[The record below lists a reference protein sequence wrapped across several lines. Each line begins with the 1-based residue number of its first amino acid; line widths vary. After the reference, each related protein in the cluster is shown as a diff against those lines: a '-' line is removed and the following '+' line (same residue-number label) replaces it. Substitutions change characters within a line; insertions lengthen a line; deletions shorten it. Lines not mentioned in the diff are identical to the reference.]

1 MTVKQIAEYG
11 RWKSPISVRA
21 ATAGTKTLA
30 SPRRAPASFAE
41 ASGFP
46 GYFLVSKDDG
56 SSSIYTATT
65 PPRQVLPDKWGVR
78 TTVYEYGGLA
88 YAAFDRKIVFSEASD
103 NSCRVLDV
111 VSGDVSLLVPGAPH
125 LKYGDFDADPAG
137 RGWILAVQEDHADP
151 RPAHVRNCVVAIDGR
166 TGTVKVLLADA
177 DFYSYPRWRP
187 GCRQGLP
194 ARASAGARSDA
205 GYIFPGQ
212 FAWREWNHPDL
223 PFDGVTLRFGTWL
236 YVGHAFDHV
245 SKLDVVLGQGR
256 QCVGEA
262 KWAPDGRSI
271 VFSMEAAPAEQ
282 GQAVFRQLF
291 RYTPGSSRGGHAAKP
306 VPLAGLEDVEIG
318 EATWFVGNQ
327 SFDFLTPTTMVV
339 VGTRRSKSILVYVD
353 LETGA
358 WAPLDM
364 APRPLVEIKFD
375 PLAVLS
381 PSSFLVVGSSD
392 TSPQA
397 VYRVDLIAGQV
408 AFSDRGACIKHVA
421 TEYTELYLSTDQV
434 FPPSVFSTPEL
445 VTVTQETPAA
455 EDASDGKVYGWFW
468 PPHNAKFA
476 APAGTLPP
484 LVITPHGG
492 PTGHAA
498 PGLHMTAQ
506 YWASRGYAYFS
517 INYSGSSGHGK
528 AYRDRLWT
536 RWGVLDT
543 DDVAVCVRHLTGK
556 GSGPARADAQRV
568 GIEGGSAGGYNVLQS
583 LVHYPGLFA
592 GGVCCC
598 GVADTAALARD
609 THKLESHYLD
619 WLLWPGKGR
628 AAESGLSD
636 EEKKQ
641 VHYARSPVYHA
652 DKITAPLRLIHGD
665 RDTVV
670 PIEQSR
676 SIERQIAAR
685 GGVVDLVVLAGEG
698 HMFVRTDSKEKYLES
713 EAAWWEK
720 TLLGDRVNKTV
731 DFA

>member
-1 MTVKQIAEYG
+1 MTVKQLAEYG
-11 RWKSPISVRA
+11 RWKSPISVQA
-21 ATAGTKTLA
+21 ATAGTKLLT
-30 SPRRAPASFAE
+30 SPRCAPASLAE
-41 ASGFP
+41 SSGIP

-56 SSSIYTATT
+56 SSTIYTATT
-65 PPRQVLPDKWGVR
+65 PPRQILPDKWGVR

-88 YAAFDRKIVFSEASD
+88 YAAFDHMIVFSEASD

-111 VSGDVSLLVPGAPH
+111 LSGDVSLLVPGAPH
-125 LKYGDFDADPAG
+125 LKYGDFDANPAG
-137 RGWILAVQEDHADP
+137 KGWILAVQEDHADP
-151 RPAHVRNCVVAIDGR
+151 LPAHVRNYVVAIDSKM
-166 TGTVKVLLADA
+166 GTVKVLLSDA

-187 GCRQGLP
+187 GCHQRP
-194 ARASAGARSDA
+194 PASAGAVSDLN
-205 GYIFPGQ
+205 YTSPGQ
-212 FAWREWNHPDL
+212 FSWREWNHPDL
-223 PFDGVTLRFGTWL
+223 PFDGVTLRFGTWW
-236 YVGHAFDHV
+236 YVAHLVDHV
-245 SKLDVVLGQGR
+245 TKLDVVHGKGR

-262 KWAPDGRSI
+262 KWAPDGRSM
-271 VFSMEAAPAEQ
+271 VFSMEATPDNK
-282 GQAVFRQLF
+282 GQEVFRQLF
-291 RYTPGSSRGGHAAKP
+291 RYIPGVNQGDQDANP
-306 VPLAGLEDVEIG
+306 VQLEGLEDVEIG
-318 EATWFVGNQ
+318 DATWLVGSQ
-327 SFDFLTPTTMVV
+327 TFDFLTPTTMVV
-339 VGTRRSKSILVYVD
+339 VGTRNSKNILVYVD

-364 APRPLVEIKFD
+364 VTSPLVEIKVD

-381 PSSFLVVGSSD
+381 PTSFLVIGSSY

-397 VYRVDLIAGQV
+397 VYRVDLIDGQV
-408 AFSDRGACIKHVA
+408 GFSSKGAYIKQVA

-434 FPPSVFSTPEL
+434 FPPSIFSTPEL
-445 VTVTQETPAA
+445 ITVTQANPSAQ
-455 EDASDGKVYGWFW
+455 DKSDSKVYGWFW
-468 PPHNAKFA
+468 PPHNSKFI

-492 PTGHAA
+492 PTGHSP

-536 RWGVLDT
+536 RWGILDT
-543 DDVAVCVRHLTGK
+543 DDVAVCVKYLTGK
-556 GSGPARADAQRV
+556 GSGRARADAQRV

-583 LVHYPGLFA
+583 LVHHPDLFA

-598 GVADTAALARD
+598 GVADTEALARD

-619 WLLWPGKGR
+619 WLLWPGKGQPC
-628 AAESGLSD
+628 ASGLTD

-641 VHYARSPVYHA
+641 IHYERSPVYHA

-665 RDTVV
+665 QDTVV

-676 SIERQIAAR
+676 SIERQIEAR
-685 GGVVDLVVLAGEG
+685 GGIVDLVVLEGEG
-698 HMFVRTDSKEKYLES
+698 HMFVRTDSKEKYLEG

-720 TLLGDRVNKTV
+720 TLLGDR
-731 DFA
+731 D